1 MAASSIVVPEPSV
14 FMGLVLPEADH
25 FTKESARFVL
35 SLTFTQE
42 TQDRVHQLLNKNSED
57 LISSAEKEELEE
69 MVNANTYLGIVQS
82 RAPLPEAVGL
92 RLSSERDHG
101 RPVGSRPSESE
112 KLLRILPVAS
122 LCFPAHFPSRTRRP
136 STAPWRDELR

>member
-82 RAPLPEAVGL
+82 RA
-92 RLSSERDHG
+92 RLFLKRS
-101 RPVGSRPSESE
+101 GS
-112 KLLRILPVAS
+112 A
-122 LCFPAHFPSRTRRP
+122 
-136 STAPWRDELR
+136 